1 MIIVTGA
8 FGFIGSHLVEALIAS
23 GADVLAVGHPS
34 IALREVEELHGARGP
49 SRTLPVLI
57 DLRSAEQVFQL
68 FGSHGPERVF
78 HLAAMSSHRLSLL
91 QPHTFIEN
99 NVMALLNVLE
109 AARRCEPSPRVVFA
123 SSSSVY
129 GDQRPPHS
137 EDMPPKPKGPY
148 ALSKWM
154 GEELVRGYASDYG
167 LDAVVVRYFNVVGE
181 RCRTHNV
188 FRVFA
193 DRITSGQ
200 AVEVNGRT
208 VDGVFRPA
216 TRDFVYVGDAV
227 EATVLASER
236 GRRGEAYN
244 VGRGEPVSVEE
255 LAHEMMA
262 AIGRRVEVVR
272 RELAPHESLESYG
285 DVSKARRELGWSP
298 RTDLRAMVRRY
309 VEWYLPR
316 RAEMGVE

>member
-1 MIIVTGA
+1 MMLVTGA
-8 FGFIGSHLVEALIAS
+8 FGFIGSHLVEALLAAGAS
-23 GADVLAVGHPS
+23 VIAVGHPS
-34 IALREVEELHGARGP
+34 PGEGYLKELLERHHEGMVV
-49 SRTLPVLI
+49 PVTM
-57 DLRSAEQVFQL
+57 DLRSAEQVIQL
-68 FGSHGPERVF
+68 IERHAPEKVF
-78 HLAAMSSHRLSLL
+78 HLAALSSHRLSVL
-91 QPHTFIEN
+91 QPHTFLEN

-109 AARRCEPSPRVVFA
+109 AARRCEPSPKVVFT

-129 GDQRPPHS
+129 GDQSPPHS
-137 EDMPPKPKGPY
+137 EDMPPRPKGPY
-148 ALSKWM
+148 ALSKWI

-193 DRITSGQ
+193 DRIASGQ

-255 LAHEMMA
+255 LAHEMIA
-262 AIGRRVEVVR
+262 AIGKKVDVVR
-272 RELAPHESLESYG
+272 RELAHHESLESYG

-298 RTDLRAMVRRY
+298 KTDLRTMVRRY
-309 VEWYLPR
+309 VRWYLAE
-316 RAEMGVE
+316 RAGTDPE